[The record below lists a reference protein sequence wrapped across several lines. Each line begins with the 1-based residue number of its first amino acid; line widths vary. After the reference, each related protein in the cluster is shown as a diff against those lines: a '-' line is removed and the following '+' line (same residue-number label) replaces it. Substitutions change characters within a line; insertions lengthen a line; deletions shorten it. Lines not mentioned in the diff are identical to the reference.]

1 MKRLGMIFLVLY
13 MFDFTHGF
21 SPFFGDFWL
30 DFIQIDTSKVQEN
43 ICEVYADAFVLK
55 KKISLDV
62 KIVFMGEALWVFYLS

>member
-30 DFIQIDTSKVQEN
+30 DFIQIDTSKVQE
-43 ICEVYADAFVLK
+43 
-55 KKISLDV
+55 
-62 KIVFMGEALWVFYLS
+62 